1 MMAQQVWDRI
11 TGINE
16 TPEPSI
22 EDKIQDLTQSVSE
35 VYKYELLT
43 TNQYLKQ
50 MELVLEIFNDI
61 SETLANQ

>member
-1 MMAQQVWDRI
+1 MMAQQVWGKI
-11 TGINE
+11 TGVKE

-22 EDKIQDLTQSVSE
+22 EDKIQILKQSVSE

-50 MELVLEIFNDI
+50 MELVLDIFNDL
-61 SETLANQ
+61 SETLTNQ

>member
-11 TGINE
+11 TGVNE
-16 TPEPSI
+16 TTEQSI